1 MQGPRDY
8 LAGLAQLAGI
18 DGAEER
24 RRVWRQGLASLAMAA
39 SNQRVAPLEALPP
52 ERLLESVRVAFRTGL
67 VDDVRWM
74 SPGLAAAAFFEIA
87 TALPGGDEKREL
99 GRRVLESLLTGDAA
113 TFALLATS
121 LAGASRRGLSTPPV
135 RARVAVAMRLPIGIE
150 TGVDRLALALLC
162 RPDLEREWLA
172 TPSSGPLPARRVS
185 ARLLERAAREAV
197 RRGLEGDDVGVKTL
211 RRPSVRAAFQRLLA
225 DRESLVWRHVASA
238 RGLLAAIDGSFV
250 EEIERGLNPHLGP
263 TEWRR
268 AATSLGASVAHAPT
282 VAVARC
288 QQLIEGD
295 LLRRD
300 PGLGACLV
308 FGLSRA
314 ATVEPEA
321 VEALL
326 PLLLES
332 GDLECIEAFVDLLGE
347 HPGWRLAGRATTLA
361 LDRLRAAPSHR
372 ATTGWRRC
380 AGCSTP
386 SCRRWAR
393 AGGRRCAS
401 RSWPRRWPSSR
412 GATCAR
418 TSRRR
423 WSPPAWAWACWSGM
437 PTDTAARSG
446 QRAFQILRELDRG
459 LLESSVL
466 ADLLMMVGM
475 NPTSRGPGDLG
486 DLIARLRTWLIERE
500 QDAPV
505 ARRRWD
511 GAESPY
517 PSSSH
522 RSLTPMSVPLTSP
535 VPEMHRRRLR
545 ALVHAI
551 DGEGFAQW
559 DETIAGT
566 RERRLRAL
574 DRLLSRLA
582 AGADAGRAPAAVRRP
597 GPGLRGPGARRA
609 GRDVGAGAAD
619 VRPPARARGLHRA
632 GRGHD
637 GARAEGR
644 LPGGGRADA
653 PAGRA
658 AVPRARPPPPPSARP
673 AAPVAAL
680 PGAGRAAAARAG
692 GAGRGAAPG
701 AGGHLADAGA
711 GGRRR
716 APCWALMAGPAAGS
730 LDRLGECVQDV
741 AELGT
746 GVWRRLGQPE
756 RRRTSAGAARSCALD
771 AALLHAVRGDDADL
785 AGAVQAAMAGRA
797 RRSARGAGRGDRGAC
812 WRGCRRCRSRPATPS
827 DRQGQGECPTP
838 RRCSCPPGC
847 RPAA

>member
-162 RPDLEREWLA
+162 RPDLERNWLA

-185 ARLLERAAREAV
+185 ARLLERAARDAV

-225 DRESLVWRHVASA
+225 DRESLIWRHVASA

-268 AATSLGASVAHAPT
+268 AVTSLGASVAHAPT

-300 PGLGACLV
+300 PGLAACLV

-347 HPGWRLAGRATTLA
+347 HPGWRLAGRATNLA
-361 LDRLRAAPSHR
+361 LDLLRASPPPPR
-372 ATTGWRRC
+372 TTGWRRC
-380 AGCSTP
+380 AGCWTP

-401 RSWPRRWPSSR
+401 RSWRRRWPSSR
-412 GATCAR
+412 AATCAR

-423 WSPPAWAWACWSGM
+423 WSPPAWAWACWSGL
-437 PTDTAARSG
+437 PTATRGADQRSA
-446 QRAFQILRELDRG
+446 AFQILRELDRG

-486 DLIARLRTWLIERE
+486 DLITRLRTWLIQRE
-500 QDAPV
+500 QDAP
-505 ARRRWD
+505 AAPAASGRR
-511 GAESPY
+511 EPPY
-517 PSSSH
+517 PLSSA

-535 VPEMHRRRLR
+535 VPELDRRRLR

-559 DETIAGT
+559 DETIVGT

-582 AGADAGRAPAAVRRP
+582 AGPMPRRAPAAVRRP
-597 GPGLRGPGARRA
+597 GPGLRGAGARRA
-609 GRDVGAGAAD
+609 GRGGRAGAAD

-632 GRGHD
+632 VRGHA
-637 GARAEGR
+637 GPGAEGR
-644 LPGGGRADA
+644 LPGDGRADA

-658 AVPRARPPPPPSARP
+658 AVPRTR
-673 AAPVAAL
+673 
-680 PGAGRAAAARAG
+680 RAAAAERAG
-692 GAGRGAAPG
+692 PRRRWRRSWRWPSSCRRGWRRRSRRCAGRWWPPRGCWSGWRAARSLLG
-701 AGGHLADAGA
+701 LV
-711 GGRRR
+711 
-716 APCWALMAGPAAGS
+716 AGPAAGS
-730 LDRLGECVQDV
+730 LDRLGECVQDL

-746 GVWRRLGQPE
+746 GVWRRLGQPAPGGH
-756 RRRTSAGAARSCALD
+756 RPGAARSWRWTRPCCTPL
-771 AALLHAVRGDDADL
+771 RGDHARS
-785 AGAVQAAMAGRA
+785 GRA
-797 RRSARGAGRGDRGAC
+797 P
-812 WRGCRRCRSRPATPS
+812 CRRRWRACAAT
-827 DRQGQGECPTP
+827 CPGRWP
-838 RRCSCPPGC
+838 R
-847 RPAA
+847 